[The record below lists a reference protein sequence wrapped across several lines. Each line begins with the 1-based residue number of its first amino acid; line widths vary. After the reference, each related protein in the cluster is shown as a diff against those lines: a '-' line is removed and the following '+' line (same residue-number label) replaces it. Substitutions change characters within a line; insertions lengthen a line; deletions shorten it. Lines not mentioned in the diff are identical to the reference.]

1 MGLSLTGLNFLV
13 GAKPKKLITYYIGF
27 DKTLRFFQLVLLVK
41 ESLNMPIFV
50 KITTKPT
57 FDLDKIKLLR
67 FDEANQLVYFQTE
80 LVFKFDNVYGNLANR
95 SRVLRQDKIQSKY
108 IEQVISAIIDA
119 GFCGPLVWKTKL
131 TREGLEL
138 WQQTS
143 DFTQIASIFAEAQQ
157 LHLFPSPAGNYYNGS
172 NQTNLEPDIVFTL

>member
-1 MGLSLTGLNFLV
+1 
-13 GAKPKKLITYYIGF
+13 
-27 DKTLRFFQLVLLVK
+27 
-41 ESLNMPIFV
+41 MPIFV

-131 TREGLEL
+131 TKEGLEL
-138 WQQTS
+138 LQQTS

>member
-1 MGLSLTGLNFLV
+1 
-13 GAKPKKLITYYIGF
+13 
-27 DKTLRFFQLVLLVK
+27 
-41 ESLNMPIFV
+41 
-50 KITTKPT
+50 
-57 FDLDKIKLLR
+57 
-67 FDEANQLVYFQTE
+67 
-80 LVFKFDNVYGNLANR
+80 
-95 SRVLRQDKIQSKY
+95 
-108 IEQVISAIIDA
+108 VISAIIDA

-131 TREGLEL
+131 TKEGLEL

>member
-1 MGLSLTGLNFLV
+1 
-13 GAKPKKLITYYIGF
+13 
-27 DKTLRFFQLVLLVK
+27 
-41 ESLNMPIFV
+41 MPIFV

-95 SRVLRQDKIQSKY
+95 SRVLRQGKEQSKY

-138 WQQTS
+138 LQQTS